1 MALDHD
7 ELDVIKTLVIRLHR
21 EMHNPGYIA
30 AICRGYDIEDE
41 YERAIELLDQSI
53 EQIKAKSAAADK
65 LRDTRRRLRRKHRQ
79 RLRTNAT

>member
-30 AICRGYDIEDE
+30 ATYGRGYDIEDE
-41 YERAIELLDQSI
+41 YERAVELLDQSI
-53 EQIKAKSAAADK
+53 EQIQAKSYA
-65 LRDTRRRLRRKHRQ
+65 TRYG
-79 RLRTNAT
+79 A